1 MPVIQR
7 YLALFFLMFL
17 VSAQAMAA
25 GEIEISFSPTSGTA
39 YENGEVISY
48 SIDVKNTTANTISNV
63 AVTNKIWE
71 VMSGSNKAF
80 SRLTISDSHT
90 LGSSPG
96 TYTASNSNLNVNGA
110 SLLPFGRVTYQIEAT
125 VADDAAEDIVLG
137 NTEVKGTVSGTE
149 TTFINTSTITFT
161 PADYD
166 YTLEAS
172 VQPAQYQVGSKL
184 TYKLIATNRGSV
196 TVKGLDIEQ
205 AFETLTAQK
214 QDGSTGAAFSDVHI
228 SAKASSG
235 SKTGTFA
242 TSGDLSVKD
251 AELSVGGH
259 VTYTIKATVVDDLVG
274 DIVTKAT
281 STTRAGTVNSSE
293 LTTPPADPDIA
304 LAHTLQSTSPYLIN
318 GEVDVQIKVTN
329 NGGAIAHNYH
339 VKQNIKDLVSPNG
352 LANDRTSSYN
362 NTDVDGNPFDTWDI
376 TVSNI
381 GGKSDS
387 SYAGSTQTNV
397 DFNDIVS
404 IYPGESITYQVK
416 ATLTPVTIGALQGFT
431 ASVTDQAD
439 TLVKSSSISDTV
451 NAEKVLSV
459 ADSDI
464 SITKTTSASEYVPG
478 GEIEYEITVTNGS
491 SKYFANNLLV

>member
-1 MPVIQR
+1 MSVIQR

-17 VSAQAMAA
+17 VSAQAMTA

-96 TYTASNSNLNVNGA
+96 TYTASNSNLDVNGA

-149 TTFINTSTITFT
+149 TTFTNTSTITFT

-196 TVKGLDIEQ
+196 TVK
-205 AFETLTAQK
+205 
-214 QDGSTGAAFSDVHI
+214 VPRYR
-228 SAKASSG
+228 ASVRDADG
-235 SKTGTFA
+235 SKTRWLNRCSF
-242 TSGDLSVKD
+242 
-251 AELSVGGH
+251 
-259 VTYTIKATVVDDLVG
+259 
-274 DIVTKAT
+274 
-281 STTRAGTVNSSE
+281 
-293 LTTPPADPDIA
+293 
-304 LAHTLQSTSPYLIN
+304 Q
-318 GEVDVQIKVTN
+318 
-329 NGGAIAHNYH
+329 
-339 VKQNIKDLVSPNG
+339 
-352 LANDRTSSYN
+352 
-362 NTDVDGNPFDTWDI
+362 
-376 TVSNI
+376 
-381 GGKSDS
+381 
-387 SYAGSTQTNV
+387 
-397 DFNDIVS
+397 
-404 IYPGESITYQVK
+404 
-416 ATLTPVTIGALQGFT
+416 
-431 ASVTDQAD
+431 
-439 TLVKSSSISDTV
+439 
-451 NAEKVLSV
+451 
-459 ADSDI
+459 
-464 SITKTTSASEYVPG
+464 
-478 GEIEYEITVTNGS
+478 
-491 SKYFANNLLV
+491 